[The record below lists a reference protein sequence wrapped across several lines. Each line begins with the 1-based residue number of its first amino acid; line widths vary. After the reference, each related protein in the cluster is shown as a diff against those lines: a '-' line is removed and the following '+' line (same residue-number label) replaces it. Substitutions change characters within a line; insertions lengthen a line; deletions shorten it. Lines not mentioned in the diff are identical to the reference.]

1 MALRA
6 ERNTKKKRGIKM
18 SIKISIAA
26 ARINA
31 GLTQKEV
38 CKTLNISKTTLV
50 SYEKG
55 RTVPDVIMGQK
66 LADLY
71 NIPIDNLKFF

>member
-1 MALRA
+1 
-6 ERNTKKKRGIKM
+6 M

-31 GLTQKEV
+31 GLTQREV

-50 SYEKG
+50 NYEKG

-71 NIPIDNLKFF
+71 KIPIDNLKFF

>member
-1 MALRA
+1 
-6 ERNTKKKRGIKM
+6 M

-38 CKTLNISKTTLV
+38 CKTLNLSKTTLV
-50 SYEKG
+50 NYEKG

-71 NIPIDNLKFF
+71 KIPIDNLKFF

>member
-1 MALRA
+1 
-6 ERNTKKKRGIKM
+6 M

-50 SYEKG
+50 NYEKG

-71 NIPIDNLKFF
+71 KIPIDNLKFF

>member
-1 MALRA
+1 
-6 ERNTKKKRGIKM
+6 M

-31 GLTQKEV
+31 GLTQRDV

-50 SYEKG
+50 NYEKG

-71 NIPIDNLKFF
+71 KIPIDNLKFF

>member
-1 MALRA
+1 
-6 ERNTKKKRGIKM
+6 M

-31 GLTQKEV
+31 GLTQRDV

-50 SYEKG
+50 NYEKG

-71 NIPIDNLKFF
+71 KIPIDNLKFFNL